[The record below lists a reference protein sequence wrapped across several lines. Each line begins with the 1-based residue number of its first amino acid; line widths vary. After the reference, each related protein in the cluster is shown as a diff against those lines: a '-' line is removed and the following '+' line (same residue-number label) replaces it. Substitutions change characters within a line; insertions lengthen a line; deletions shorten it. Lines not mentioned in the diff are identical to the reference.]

1 MNFGE
6 VSILVNDFT
15 NINIDTIILIANN
28 IRRLNIITNHIDKC
42 KRIENYLYEE
52 FGIMINVSNNK
63 KTSLAKS
70 EIIVNIDFPKEILNK
85 YRIYDKAVIFNVLD
99 KIAIESKRF
108 NGINVNYYKISMPD
122 KYEMD
127 EFENEVMYES
137 IIYKY
142 KELDNIRE
150 RIEKDKIR
158 IKKLIGENG
167 PIRESE
173 IA

>member
-1 MNFGE
+1 M
-6 VSILVNDFT
+6 INDFT

-52 FGIMINVSNNK
+52 FGIMINVSNNR

-99 KIAIESKRF
+99 KITIESKRF

-150 RIEKDKIR
+150 RIEKDNIR

>member
-52 FGIMINVSNNK
+52 FGIMINVSNNR

-99 KIAIESKRF
+99 KITIESKRF